1 MGRRGVSNSASLTF
15 AILGLLLMLHF
26 QVLADDVEEPV
37 EGRSCQP
44 VAQPKL
50 IFVEAA
56 YVCCPVEQTF
66 VLDFRSLWAL
76 SPTDGPICHQHCE
89 ASQQPPAAC
98 IRSTQ
103 VLIVT
108 CGQACRAARRG
119 MQARRIKQVFYQ
131 RWNPRCRSLPR
142 SGRCRCRCPC
152 RRIRATAGTASI
164 PGRCR

>member
-26 QVLADDVEEPV
+26 QVLADDVEELV

-50 IFVEAA
+50 VLVEAA
-56 YVCCPVEQTF
+56 YVRRPVEPRII
-66 VLDFRSLWAL
+66 LDFRALWAL

-89 ASQQPPAAC
+89 ASHQPLAYF

-119 MQARRIKQVFYQ
+119 MQARRIKQVLYQ

-152 RRIRATAGTASI
+152 RRIRAAAGTANI
-164 PGRCR
+164 PGSCM